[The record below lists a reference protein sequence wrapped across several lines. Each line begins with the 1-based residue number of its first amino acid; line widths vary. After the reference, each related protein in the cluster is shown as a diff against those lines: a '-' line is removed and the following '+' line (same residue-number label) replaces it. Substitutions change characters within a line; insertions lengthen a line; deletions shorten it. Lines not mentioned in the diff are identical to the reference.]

1 MDKVWIVVADSAVAR
16 IFTAATPTGA
26 LEELETLDH
35 PEGRMREQELV
46 SDLPGRTFDRA
57 GEGRHM
63 KEVQVRPKEHEATKF
78 AENLAQH
85 LETGRVQ
92 GRYDTLFLVAAPDF
106 LGLVRQKLSPQTAA
120 LVQLEIDND
129 FTKHD
134 PREIRKALPD
144 RLFSTL

>member
-1 MDKVWIVVADSAVAR
+1 
-16 IFTAATPTGA
+16 
-26 LEELETLDH
+26 
-35 PEGRMREQELV
+35 
-46 SDLPGRTFDRA
+46 
-57 GEGRHM
+57 M
-63 KEVQVRPKEHEATKF
+63 KEVQIRPKEHEATKF

-144 RLFSTL
+144 RLFATL